1 MDCGPPGSSV
11 HGESPGKNIGVGLV
25 CSLPGDLPNPGI
37 EPRSP
42 TLQADSLP
50 SQPPGKSWLILGA
63 AFGTRGNKELICS
76 WGKHPSWQVHLES
89 LMGLVRL
96 APFWRMRSR
105 VLECQDAAHQVPLP
119 SLWFSHANLLLCVL
133 LPSWKLWLTRH
144 SSWSSWS
151 LRCPALPRKHIGHF
165 LPVLTALA
173 TGPTFAHPP
182 RSSPSPVSPDPC
194 SALLWVSYQSKP
206 CMALLSCPVYAS
218 SHIILLFLLCCQHWM
233 SGPPGLPYF
242 SALVFSALLSVCQAC
257 KCLSTLCLQHPFLL
271 VADPGVSPPVLSLCC
286 VHNSLS

>member
-11 HGESPGKNIGVGLV
+11 HGESPGKNIAVGLV

-206 CMALLSCPVYAS
+206 CMALLSCPC
-218 SHIILLFLLCCQHWM
+218 LCFQPHH
-233 SGPPGLPYF
+233 LTF
-242 SALVFSALLSVCQAC
+242 FALLSALNVRTCRAPILLC
-257 KCLSTLCLQHPFLL
+257 PGVFCSPICLPDVQMSIHTVSPAPFL
-271 VADPGVSPPVLSLCC
+271 AGRRSRCFSPCPLTVLCT
-286 VHNSLS
+286 